1 MKVGFVCPIY
11 NPLEVLSFLRQMKRQ
26 DTKDEIKGEEKMNTA
41 IFGNK
46 RWDIEKIM
54 ITTGMLAME
63 LFGTIMLFCGIL
75 NIKII

>member
-1 MKVGFVCPIY
+1 MLP
-11 NPLEVLSFLRQMKRQ
+11 FLQQIKLK
-26 DTKDEIKGEEKMNTA
+26 DTKDEIKGEGKMNTA